1 MPPNDNWRGGKPL
14 DDVGGDMRNI
24 KAVIQYD
31 GSRYY
36 GFQAQLDPDNL
47 PTVQETVEEAIS
59 GLLKEPITVHSA
71 GRTDRGVHALGQV
84 VHFFTESRIPTEK
97 LAAAVNH
104 HLPKEVYMLSA
115 EDVPMEFHARKSAL
129 GKQYQYRVWN
139 SENHTV
145 FGNQYFYHY
154 PGQLDDEKMLL
165 ACSMLEGTHNYMGFC
180 SAGCS
185 VKSFE
190 RTVYRMTMRRDGEN
204 ILFNV
209 YGNGFLYNMVRIMVG
224 TVLDIGLGR
233 KDLEC
238 ITKAF
243 DTLDRHQSGRT
254 APAGG
259 LYLKKVFY
267 P

>member
-1 MPPNDNWRGGKPL
+1 
-14 DDVGGDMRNI
+14 MRNI
-24 KAVIQYD
+24 KAIIQYD
-31 GSRYY
+31 GSPYY
-36 GFQAQLDPDNL
+36 GFQAQLNPEVL
-47 PTVQETVEEAIS
+47 PTVQETLEEAIG
-59 GLLKEPITVHSA
+59 GLLKEDITVHSA

-84 VHFFTESRIPTEK
+84 VHFYTASRIPTGK

-104 HLPKEVYMLSA
+104 HLPNTVYMLSA
-115 EDVPMEFHARKSAL
+115 EDVPLEFHARKSAL

-139 SENHTV
+139 SEEHTV

-154 PGQLDDEKMLL
+154 PGLLDDEKMAI
-165 ACSMLEGTHNYMGFC
+165 ACDMLTGMHNYQGFC
-180 SAGCS
+180 SAGCT
-185 VKSFE
+185 VKSFV
-190 RTVYRMTMRRDGEN
+190 RTVYDMKMKRDGED

-233 KDLEC
+233 KDLSC
-238 ITKAF
+238 ISKTF
-243 DTLDRHQSGRT
+243 ESMDRHQAGRT

-267 P
+267 C